1 MQSTNTLISEQFSQL
16 QPYKAGLTTEA
27 IQELYGLEQV
37 HKFASNESPF
47 PPSELAMQAVSE
59 AMHSSNR
66 YPDYQKLRSIIG
78 EQFQLSAS
86 NVILGCGSI
95 NILDIIFHA
104 FNRKGSNAVFTTC
117 SYFAYPLLAQKS
129 GIDVKLAHTDE
140 NLGHVAHN
148 LLAQCDENT
157 SLLVIDNPSNFSGSA
172 LDAKEL
178 EYILGN
184 VPKHTLVVLDQA
196 YEEFTD
202 AAPLS
207 INSQT
212 FTEHPNL
219 IVTRTFSK
227 AYSLAAL
234 RIGYALANSEIIDWL
249 NRGQQPFPISNL
261 GIAAAIASLQDSA
274 YSQFVIDSVKQGRK
288 VLSEGLSNL
297 GLLCYPSNSNF
308 VLAEFGENASD
319 IFKQLLE
326 HGFITRQMQ
335 VYDRPDLIRIS
346 VGNDAENDKLL
357 NKLSEILNV

>member
-1 MQSTNTLISEQFSQL
+1 MQSISTLISEQFSQL

-27 IQELYGLEQV
+27 IQEQYGLEQV

-47 PPSELAMQAVSE
+47 PPSELAMQAVAE

-66 YPDYQKLRSIIG
+66 YPDYQKLRSVIG

-104 FNRKGSNAVFTTC
+104 FNRKDSNAVFTTC

-129 GIDVKLAHTDE
+129 GIDVKLAQTDE
-140 NLGHVAHN
+140 NLGHIAHN

-178 EYILGN
+178 EYILSN

-207 INSQT
+207 IHSQT
-212 FTEHPNL
+212 FADHPNL

-249 NRGQQPFPISNL
+249 NRGQQPFPVSNL
-261 GIAAAIASLQDSA
+261 GIAAAIASLQDKA
-274 YSQFVIDSVKQGRK
+274 YSDMVINSVKQGRK
-288 VLSEGLSNL
+288 SLADGLNQL
-297 GLLCYPSNSNF
+297 GLKCYPSHSNF
-308 VLAEFGENASD
+308 VLVEFGENAGN
-319 IFKQLLE
+319 IYQKLLE
-326 HGFITRQMQ
+326 MGYITRQMQ
-335 VYDRPDLIRIS
+335 VYKRPDLIRIS
-346 VGNDAENDKLL
+346 VGNNEENAKLL
-357 NKLSEILNV
+357 NALKTLLNP